1 MMIFLVC
8 QIMFSEKAE
17 LLSNDTLQQ
26 LLRNFTTAV
35 AIVIVSVPEGLSLA
49 VSIAM
54 AFSISKM
61 KDQQLLVKKMAAT
74 ESLAYTANICT
85 GKTGT
90 ITTGDM
96 KVKGYWIGVFDEYN
110 NKDKKFNVCP
120 FNSTL
125 TKLII
130 NNNDAKIEMA
140 CEEEYEQA

>member
-74 ESLAYTANICT
+74 E
-85 GKTGT
+85 
-90 ITTGDM
+90 
-96 KVKGYWIGVFDEYN
+96 
-110 NKDKKFNVCP
+110 
-120 FNSTL
+120 
-125 TKLII
+125 
-130 NNNDAKIEMA
+130 
-140 CEEEYEQA
+140 